1 MRNFC
6 KSLKSEL
13 KGNYLIPGCLKSTCK
28 SHNMEWNGK
37 DFIHGTA
44 APARVVQFCSN
55 AQRRDTICPN
65 IGELIRLLDKVYK
78 EVENP
83 TP

>member
-1 MRNFC
+1 
-6 KSLKSEL
+6 
-13 KGNYLIPGCLKSTCK
+13 
-28 SHNMEWNGK
+28 MEWNGK